1 MVPDAADILIACS
14 ASLRQILKKSLL
26 FQYVGSIIDSL
37 VRYTSRIST
46 SVVRR
51 LPKPDRRVRLPY
63 PALLKPAL
71 AAGFVFMSHVLGY
84 DFRYNIG
91 K

>member
-1 MVPDAADILIACS
+1 MVPDAADVLNTRVG
-14 ASLRQILKKSLL
+14 ASGQISKKDLH

-63 PALLKPAL
+63 PALL
-71 AAGFVFMSHVLGY
+71 
-84 DFRYNIG
+84 
-91 K
+91 

>member
-1 MVPDAADILIACS
+1 MVPDATDVLNTRVGVS
-14 ASLRQILKKSLL
+14 GQISKKDLH

-37 VRYTSRIST
+37 VRFTSRIST

-63 PALLKPAL
+63 PALL
-71 AAGFVFMSHVLGY
+71 
-84 DFRYNIG
+84 
-91 K
+91 